1 MIFDNFT
8 INEVT
13 KNIYPS
19 LYNPNES
26 ISILKTFYEDL
37 KLAFNSK
44 KEKDSLGNLY
54 EDIEDTSNFTCQ
66 QIYELNNDIFD
77 ELMESSVLEKPV
89 DLKEKLISMCENTK
103 LTESND
109 PRTLFE
115 RHFQRIKNGIVTIN
129 DFSYEG
135 LIAHIKEG
143 NLGRVALFYNNV
155 IIYMLEIIYT
165 KPHKLSVAK
174 LLTLLKRY
182 ILLTELTFIV
192 VDIIYIIIII
202 FFFISKIKKYCNQ
215 ILLLKKTFKICE
227 SQEQ

>member
-1 MIFDNFT
+1 MCWLLLLIYIALNIIWQRFFNTKKNLFLLIDKNCNLESSLYRAINIYNLMIFDNFT
-8 INEVT
+8 ITEVT

-26 ISILKTFYEDL
+26 ISILKSFYEDL

-77 ELMESSVLEKPV
+77 ELMESSVLQKPT
-89 DLKEKLISMCENTK
+89 DIKEKLISMCENTK

-135 LIAHIKEG
+135 LIA
-143 NLGRVALFYNNV
+143 
-155 IIYMLEIIYT
+155 LEE
-165 KPHKLSVAK
+165 
-174 LLTLLKRY
+174 LLYFL
-182 ILLTELTFIV
+182 IMF
-192 VDIIYIIIII
+192 
-202 FFFISKIKKYCNQ
+202 
-215 ILLLKKTFKICE
+215 
-227 SQEQ
+227 